1 VTVERVALR
10 FFLDEG
16 VPDSVGEVLR
26 QAGHQVTLLR
36 ESGIATG
43 SADTVVCVTA
53 EANDCILVAQDGDM
67 KQLAKDRGINPGRF
81 RTLSLLR
88 LQCREPRA
96 ASRVAAALSL
106 IEHEWTAS
114 EAGAGQRRL
123 YVVIGDSMIRTHR

>member
-1 VTVERVALR
+1 MTVERVALR

-16 VPDSVGEVLR
+16 VPDSVGLVLR

-67 KQLAKDRGINPGRF
+67 KQLARDRTVQDLEPLAVAVS
-81 RTLSLLR
+81 RTPSGG
-88 LQCREPRA
+88 PRRSCTLA
-96 ASRVAAALSL
+96 
-106 IEHEWTAS
+106 H
-114 EAGAGQRRL
+114 
-123 YVVIGDSMIRTHR
+123 RT